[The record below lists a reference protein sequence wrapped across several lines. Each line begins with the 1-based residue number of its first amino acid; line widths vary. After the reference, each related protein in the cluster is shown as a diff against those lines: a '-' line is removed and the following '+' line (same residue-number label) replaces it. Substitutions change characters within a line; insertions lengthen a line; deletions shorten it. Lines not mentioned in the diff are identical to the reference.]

1 MTQGSLVVLT
11 SGKSSWT
18 SGGAG
23 TRVKKNQSGM
33 TRWRLNKELEGAKE
47 GDESQKY
54 LSSKLSFPTIDALLN
69 AKQVEHFD
77 SLALRFFI

>member
-1 MTQGSLVVLT
+1 MAQGSLVLT
-11 SGKSSWT
+11 SRKSSWT

-33 TRWRLNKELEGAKE
+33 TSWRLNKELEGAKE

-54 LSSKLSFPTIDALLN
+54 LSSKLSFPTIGTLLN
-69 AKQVEHFD
+69 AKQIEHFD
-77 SLALRFFI
+77 SLAQSFFV